1 MLLLLFWVLFLAA
14 SESQGS
20 AKNVGVKFVVS
31 HTSGNLTSEFTTY
44 TIQDRRRDESRNTI
58 GIRGADGA
66 WKVSDPHENVI
77 ILRCDLGRKYAL
89 NTNAKEYRTI
99 PLTAPAASLAE
110 PFAVPGQRQQDPD
123 ESNLPTATVEMT
135 TTDTGERQIMFG
147 HLARHVIETV
157 RQDGPYLTP
166 GEFIIDGWY
175 IDFDPNIACERR
187 RREGEIKKDDCCLY
201 IGMGGRMVPV
211 AKSKFVEI
219 GPRETGFALKQRST
233 QKGVSAPVYEF
244 EVTEFVEGP
253 LDPNL
258 FEIPADYK
266 DPNHIKSL
274 PPG

>member
-1 MLLLLFWVLFLAA
+1 MLLLLFWVLYLGA
-14 SESQGS
+14 SGPQGS
-20 AKNVGVKFVVS
+20 AKNAGVKFVVR

-44 TIQDRRRDESRNTI
+44 TMQDRRRDESRHTFAVKS
-58 GIRGADGA
+58 ADGV
-66 WKVSDPHENVI
+66 WKISDPRENVI

-99 PLTAPAASLAE
+99 SLTARDVAVPE
-110 PFAVPGQRQQDPD
+110 PFVVEGQQQQGSD

-135 TTDTGERQIMFG
+135 TTDTGERQMMFG

-166 GEFIIDGWY
+166 GEFIIDSWY
-175 IDFDPNIACERR
+175 IDFDPNVACKPKP
-187 RREGEIKKDDCCLY
+187 REEETKKDDCCLY
-201 IGMGGRMVPV
+201 LGMGGRLVPV

-219 GPRETGFALKQRST
+219 GRRETGFALKQRST
-233 QKGVSAPVYEF
+233 QKGVSEPTYEF

-266 DPNHIKSL
+266 NVTTSNP
-274 PPG
+274 